1 MGMDSVFKV
10 SLVLGMIDNITSK
23 VDSVS
28 NSVQSSVG
36 GMTRAFDNM
45 EKAGLAMTG
54 VGTTIA
60 GACLS
65 TVTATFDTQD
75 ALGELASLGV
85 EDLGA
90 VEAAA
95 KSFSDTWAGTAKSDF
110 ITAAYDI
117 KSGIASLTDEGV
129 AQFTELA
136 ALTGKATKSTTEE
149 MGSLFATGYGI
160 YKDFYGDM
168 SDMEFGEMFS
178 AGISTAVRLY
188 KTSGT
193 QMAEAIGKL
202 GATATNAN
210 VPMEEQLAILG
221 QLQTTMG
228 GSEAATKYNA
238 FLQSAAG
245 AGKKLGLTFTDAN
258 NQLLSTPDIL
268 DKLKSKYGE
277 TLDAVEK
284 QELKEAFGTDEA
296 IKYIDLLYGKTDVLR
311 SGTEELYASM
321 EDGIAVTEGMAE
333 AINNTP
339 AQKFEVLKQ
348 KLHNTVEELGS
359 GLLPAVNTTLD
370 SVNNLVQKGSDW
382 ISNNQELVSTIMNI
396 VMYLGLFL
404 IGAGAL
410 TAVVGTAG
418 KAFLS
423 LKGIFK
429 GVKTAL
435 SGIGFLSALGPI
447 AIIAAA
453 VIGLVAAFEY
463 CGGDITKLQGIFQ
476 KVFSSVGGIVS
487 GALNAVAAY
496 LPGFL
501 EFGSELLQSIV
512 SGIMER
518 LPSLLESGTTMILS
532 LSSGI
537 AAYLPTVTQ
546 MGVELLDSFLSMI
559 LAGLPGLL
567 SGGVSI
573 INSILQGIRMMLPSI
588 ADSASQLI
596 LGLLSALVAALPS
609 LASMGSDLVNNLL
622 QGILQLLPIVIQSGT
637 SLLLNLL
644 QGIIQQVPMLV
655 QSGITLVLQLLS
667 GIEQN
672 MPALLSAGGQLI
684 MNILTGIIQLLPNL
698 ISGGFAIIG
707 NLVSGIIQGL
717 PSVISIAGDIVK
729 TIWEAITGT
738 DWLAL
743 GGDMI
748 SGITDGFMSGF
759 SSLVDSVKGAW
770 DSFKNW
776 LSGGGDDEIEL
787 VTPTQTVSEVSTPST
802 PTTVQSISQ
811 PVAAE
816 PVSVIVPQIEIDTS
830 VYEQAGMEGMSAF
843 TSGLEI
849 GSVDAQ
855 LATEDLITNMTAG
868 MGESSGN
875 LQAAAQQAMAD
886 LTAGISAGTEGAQL
900 ATGTSMDNIVSDAQQ
915 SAAQM
920 QTAWRSGMNAVNSTV
935 ASGMDTVRSTAVS
948 KTNSI
953 VTSIKSAFLN
963 MKVRIPA
970 PALPH
975 VSVSYSTVGSG
986 KATAQVPN
994 FSVAYHAAGGIM
1006 TRPTLFAVDQS
1017 GQGHVGGEAGAEAI
1031 LPLDMLWSKMREVVG
1046 AVIGAHSD
1054 DDVSITKNQI
1064 SSVISEKVKTTK
1076 KSTESKE
1083 RAGSKRND
1091 RKYHIEKFVVN
1102 ADMSDADSVSKLMKL
1117 LDELD
1122 SPEVNP
1128 EPA

>member
-396 VMYLGLFL
+396 VMYLGVFL

-476 KVFSSVGGIVS
+476 KVFGSVGGIVS

-518 LPSLLESGTTMILS
+518 LPSLLESGTEMILS

-537 AAYLPTVTQ
+537 AAYLPAVAQ
-546 MGVELLDSFLSMI
+546 MGVELLNSFLAMI
-559 LAGLPGLL
+559 MVGLPSLLNGGL
-567 SGGVSI
+567 SI
-573 INSILQGIRMMLPSI
+573 INSILQGIGMMLPAV
-588 ADSASQLI
+588 ADAASQLL
-596 LGLLSALVAALPS
+596 LGLLTALVAALPS
-609 LASMGSDLVNNLL
+609 LVSMGSDLVNSLL

-748 SGITDGFMSGF
+748 SGIADGFMSGF

-776 LSGGGDDEIEL
+776 LSGGGDEEIEL
-787 VTPTQTVSEVSTPST
+787 VTPTQTVSEVSTPQT

-816 PVSVIVPQIEIDTS
+816 PVSVTVPQIEIDTS
-830 VYEQAGMEGMSAF
+830 VYEQAGLEGMSAF

-900 ATGTSMDNIVSDAQQ
+900 ATGTSMNNIVSDAQQ

-920 QTAWRSGMNAVNSTV
+920 QTAWQSGMNAVNSTV
-935 ASGMDTVRSTAVS
+935 ASGMETVRSTAVS
-948 KTNSI
+948 KANSI

-986 KATAQVPN
+986 DATAQVPN
-994 FSVAYHAAGGIM
+994 FSVSYHAEGGIM
-1006 TRPTLFAVDQS
+1006 TKPTMFAP
-1017 GQGHVGGEAGAEAI
+1017 GHVGGEAGAEAI
-1031 LPLDMLWSKMREVVG
+1031 LPLDTLWTKMREIVG
-1046 AVIGAHSD
+1046 AVISDQSD
-1054 DDVSITKNQI
+1054 DTSSTKSQI
-1064 SSVISEKVKTTK
+1064 SSVISEKVKTVK